1 MAKPRKKRREGRR
14 SRRAGRQ
21 ERRVSPLAGIPFRR
35 LRNPY
40 RPVEILDEEQ
50 VERLHQASLQI
61 LQEIGLDF
69 FDDEALDL
77 WRKAGARVDDSGRHA
92 WLDGE
97 MVLELVAK
105 APAEFRWRARN
116 PERDMRLGGRA
127 INFLPAGG
135 MVYVND
141 LERGRRPGTMADYAD
156 LLKMVQM
163 SNVMHGTGIALVE
176 LNDVPVTFRHL
187 RRMRLKLTLSD
198 KPAMSYAHGR
208 IIPAD
213 AINMA
218 RIVFG
223 EKGAEEAAGP
233 LLGGIVNAN
242 SPLRYDERM
251 LGGLI
256 TLARAGQTAIITP
269 FIVAGAMS
277 PITIAGALAQQNA
290 EVLAGVALTQ
300 LVRPGAPVI
309 YGGFCTNADMR
320 SGSPAFGS
328 PESAWVQLASTQL
341 ARRYNLPSRGNGGL
355 SNANLGDAQA
365 ASEAMWSLWP
375 AVMGHSNF
383 TMHSAGWLEAGL
395 AISPEKMLL
404 DMENLA
410 IFQHFLEG
418 FEIDDETLAVEM
430 MAEVGPGGHHFGTAH
445 TQARYSSAFYE
456 PFLSSRLGWEAW
468 QADGSPDAV
477 RRAHRLWGEMLARYE
492 APPLDPTVRE
502 ALDAYVARR
511 ESELEGQELYL

>member
-14 SRRAGRQ
+14 SP
-21 ERRVSPLAGIPFRR
+21 RVSRHERLVSPFAKIPFRR

-40 RPVEILDEEQ
+40 RPVEILDDEGIEQ
-50 VERLHQASLQI
+50 LHQASLRI

-77 WRKAGARVDDSGRHA
+77 WREAGARVDSASRHV
-92 WLDGE
+92 WLDGD

-105 APAEFRWRARN
+105 ASAEFQWRARN
-116 PERDMRLGGRA
+116 PERDMRLGGNA

-141 LERGRRPGTMADYAD
+141 LERGRRPGTLADYAD
-156 LLKMVQM
+156 LLKTVQM
-163 SNVMHGTGIALVE
+163 CNVMHGTGVALVE
-176 LNDVPVTFRHL
+176 LNDVPVSVRHL
-187 RRMRLKLTLSD
+187 RRMMLKLTLSD

-218 RIVFG
+218 RIAFG
-223 EKGAEEAAGP
+223 EEAAGEAAGP

-256 TLARAGQTAIITP
+256 TLSRAGQATIITP
-269 FIVAGAMS
+269 FIIAGAMS
-277 PITIAGALAQQNA
+277 PITIAGALAQGNA

-300 LVRPGAPVI
+300 LVRPGAPVV

-328 PESAWVQLASTQL
+328 PESAWVQLAATQL

-365 ASEAMWSLWP
+365 ANESMWSLWP
-375 AVMGHSNF
+375 AVMGHTNF
-383 TMHSAGWLEAGL
+383 IMHAAGWLEAGL
-395 AISPEKMLL
+395 AISPEKMMI

-410 IFQHFLEG
+410 IFQHFLQG
-418 FEIDDETLAVEM
+418 FEIGEETLALDM
-430 MAEVGPGGHHFGTAH
+430 MAQVGPGGHHFGTEH
-445 TQARYSSAFYE
+445 TQARYSNAFYE

-468 QADGSPDAV
+468 QANGSQDSTK
-477 RRAHRLWGEMLARYE
+477 RAHHLWRDMLVRYE
-492 APPLDPTVRE
+492 APPLDPAIRE
-502 ALDAYVARR
+502 ALEEYVTRR
-511 ESELEGQELYL
+511 ERELEGQELYL